1 MFPNLEVRH
10 LHAVIVLAEEL
21 NFTRAA
27 DRLHITQPALSK
39 QITDL
44 EAEHRFHLFTRDT
57 RRVVELTD
65 AGRAFVEEARSALF
79 HTERAV
85 HLAHAAHH
93 GSDSVLTIGHSPF
106 ANHDWISAMLAIRL
120 PLYPRLGIRLTT
132 QFAMESVRSVLVGEV
147 NLALVTAPP
156 QHSQITA
163 VPFAPAQLYAALPET
178 HPAAHNER
186 LVLKD
191 LAKDKWI
198 LFPKR
203 VHPLLYEAVTF
214 TRMTEIN
221 LRPFLRPQLDILFV
235 ALNPPTQSND
245 HGHYFSGG
253 GSRLFHLLFL
263 SGLITMDLPKATADQ
278 TVFGSTS
285 VNRNGCAFGVV
296 DLVDDLVQT
305 NSGKVRPTRQHLDRL
320 IASIRE
326 LSPRFVCV
334 IHSKVRDALN
344 KHPDSVHQLDYGIC
358 GPLLSHSKSV
368 FVLNYFPNGNSVPD
382 KRKLKIFRALRDEL

>member
-1 MFPNLEVRH
+1 MFPNLEIRH

-44 EAEHRFHLFTRDT
+44 EGEYRLHLFTRDT

-85 HLAHAAHH
+85 HLAHAAHN
-93 GSDSVLTIGHSPF
+93 GSNSVLTIGHSPF

-120 PLYPRLGIRLTT
+120 PLYPRLGIRLMT
-132 QFAMESVRSVLVGEV
+132 QFAMESVQSVLVGEV

-178 HPAAHNER
+178 HPAAHKER
-186 LVLKD
+186 LVLQN

-198 LFPKR
+198 LFPKQ
-203 VHPLLYEAVTF
+203 VHPLLYEAVMDTARRE
-214 TRMTEIN
+214 TIALKHAHN
-221 LRPFLRPQLDILFV
+221 VIAPQE
-235 ALNPPTQSND
+235 A
-245 HGHYFSGG
+245 
-253 GSRLFHLLFL
+253 
-263 SGLITMDLPKATADQ
+263 
-278 TVFGSTS
+278 
-285 VNRNGCAFGVV
+285 V
-296 DLVDDLVQT
+296 DLVSDHLGVAILTQPTARGFHVDGVIVKPLSDTSLCFETCVIMRADNDSRLV
-305 NSGKVRPTRQHLDRL
+305 NEYVRMFLRKYALQRLPPKPTGL
-320 IASIRE
+320 SM
-326 LSPRFVCV
+326 SPRVV
-334 IHSKVRDALN
+334 SMK
-344 KHPDSVHQLDYGIC
+344 KGI
-358 GPLLSHSKSV
+358 GP
-368 FVLNYFPNGNSVPD
+368 
-382 KRKLKIFRALRDEL
+382 

>member
-85 HLAHAAHH
+85 HLAHAAHD
-93 GSDSVLTIGHSPF
+93 GSNSVLTIGHSPF

-120 PLYPRLGIRLTT
+120 PLYPKLGIRLMT
-132 QFAMESVRSVLVGEV
+132 QFAMESVRSVLIGEV
-147 NLALVTAPP
+147 NLALVTAPL
-156 QHSQITA
+156 QDSQITA

-178 HPAAHNER
+178 HPAAHKDR
-186 LVLKD
+186 LVLRD

-203 VHPLLYEAVTF
+203 VHPVLYDAVMDTAQRESVAPKHAHNVMAPQEA
-214 TRMTEIN
+214 
-221 LRPFLRPQLDILFV
+221 
-235 ALNPPTQSND
+235 
-245 HGHYFSGG
+245 
-253 GSRLFHLLFL
+253 
-263 SGLITMDLPKATADQ
+263 
-278 TVFGSTS
+278 
-285 VNRNGCAFGVV
+285 V
-296 DLVDDLVQT
+296 DLVSDDMGVAILAQPM
-305 NSGKVRPTRQHLDRL
+305 VRGFHPDGVVVKP
-320 IASIRE
+320 
-326 LSPRFVCV
+326 LSDTSLCFETCV
-334 IHSKVRDALN
+334 IMRADNDSRLVNEYVRLFLRKYIPQRLPPKQVKLPQSARVLGWKRAD
-344 KHPDSVHQLDYGIC
+344 
-358 GPLLSHSKSV
+358 PLSR
-368 FVLNYFPNGNSVPD
+368 P
-382 KRKLKIFRALRDEL
+382 

>member
-85 HLAHAAHH
+85 HLAHAAHN
-93 GSDSVLTIGHSPF
+93 GSNSVLTIGHSPF

-120 PLYPRLGIRLTT
+120 PLYPNLGIRLMT

-156 QHSQITA
+156 QDSRITA

-186 LVLKD
+186 LVLRD

-203 VHPLLYEAVTF
+203 VHPLLYEAVMDTA
-214 TRMTEIN
+214 RRESIDPKHAHNVM
-221 LRPFLRPQLDILFV
+221 PPQEE
-235 ALNPPTQSND
+235 A
-245 HGHYFSGG
+245 
-253 GSRLFHLLFL
+253 
-263 SGLITMDLPKATADQ
+263 
-278 TVFGSTS
+278 
-285 VNRNGCAFGVV
+285 
-296 DLVDDLVQT
+296 DLVL
-305 NSGKVRPTRQHLDRL
+305 GPLGG
-320 IASIRE
+320 AIRKQRAGQGFHSHVVVVKP
-326 LSPRFVCV
+326 LSDTALYFETCVIMRADNDSRFV
-334 IHSKVRDALN
+334 N
-344 KHPDSVHQLDYGIC
+344 
-358 GPLLSHSKSV
+358 
-368 FVLNYFPNGNSVPD
+368 
-382 KRKLKIFRALRDEL
+382 